1 MKLVQGSDVPL
12 DFPRDRIVRDNPNRT
27 GGPGGGG
34 MDNLE
39 RRVTAL
45 EEDVRVIRN
54 DLTTLM
60 VRSESFAT
68 KADISDIRTEIAALR
83 GELRTEM
90 STQGGELRTVMS
102 TQSGELRTELQKAIN
117 KQTLLLLT
125 VIPTAFA
132 LVTFL
137 FDFFKR

>member
-90 STQGGELRTVMS
+90 STQGGELRIAMS

-137 FDFFKR
+137 FDFFKH

>member
-1 MKLVQGSDVPL
+1 M
-12 DFPRDRIVRDNPNRT
+12 
-27 GGPGGGG
+27 
-34 MDNLE
+34 
-39 RRVTAL
+39 
-45 EEDVRVIRN
+45 RVIRN